1 MTSRRDF
8 LGELWRGTGGALLAA
23 SALILHRALRAAAPT
38 SRETT
43 LSVDAVSRA
52 IAEGGA
58 ATGGSVRHRLAVRAR
73 RSLPRVHA
81 PRLPRAAGV
90 LRRFCLPVSRQPVR
104 GRRQPHGGAGPGAP
118 FARVSRAAWSLVG
131 GTTLTEAP
139 AGGARS
145 PSGDFGRL
153 ALGFLSVS
161 ILSGLALVPFFSP
174 AHALESLER
183 LHGGLPWGFFL
194 RALHAYSSFGLLVT
208 TVAHLVQVLAR
219 RTERQLS
226 AGSWWRS
233 VLLLPLTILALLS
246 GFVLRGDAAAAEALP
261 VWSRIAE
268 TVPFLGPELARL
280 LLGVIPGDLG
290 AISLH
295 HAGTFTLLL
304 WLITAEH
311 GRRLVPDARA
321 LVLAGLVSAALAG
334 TVPSAARAASGR
346 VSRRGRADPPRP
358 LVSPRAAGRAR
369 RPAGPLGLA
378 GSASSRSPSRPR
390 PARGRAR
397 RLVGCSSSLRPW
409 VAAWIAI
416 HGANPAARDG

>member
-1 MTSRRDF
+1 
-8 LGELWRGTGGALLAA
+8 
-23 SALILHRALRAAAPT
+23 
-38 SRETT
+38 
-43 LSVDAVSRA
+43 V
-52 IAEGGA
+52 GGA
-58 ATGGSVRHRLAVRAR
+58 A
-73 RSLPRVHA
+73 
-81 PRLPRAAGV
+81 
-90 LRRFCLPVSRQPVR
+90 
-104 GRRQPHGGAGPGAP
+104 
-118 FARVSRAAWSLVG
+118 
-131 GTTLTEAP
+131 LTEAP
-139 AGGARS
+139 AGGARI

-153 ALGFLSVS
+153 AFGFLAVSV
-161 ILSGLALVPFFSP
+161 LSGLALVPFFSP

-183 LHGGLPWGFFL
+183 LHGGTPWGFFL
-194 RALHAYSSFGLLVT
+194 RALHGYSSFGVLVT
-208 TVAHLVQVLAR
+208 TAAHLVQVLAR

-311 GRRLVPDARA
+311 GRRLVPDARG

-334 TVPSAARAASGR
+334 AVPLPLGPPPGVPPGAARILLGPWYLLGLQGALVDLPVPSAWLAPLLLVLLLGF
-346 VSRRGRADPPRP
+346 VRGAD
-358 LVSPRAAGRAR
+358 
-369 RPAGPLGLA
+369 
-378 GSASSRSPSRPR
+378 
-390 PARGRAR
+390 GRAR
-397 RLVGCSSSLRPW
+397 RLLLVLSGACLG
-409 VAAWIAI
+409 AWI
-416 HGANPAARDG
+416 GFTARILLLAR